1 MGVTK
6 KEFSDIIISY
16 GVTNDQSL
24 INKLFWLFD
33 EDSSG
38 DLRYEELAFGVEM
51 FRNSSLEDKL
61 KAFFDLCD
69 IDKSGTISRYEF
81 EMLLLKNLVNN
92 DEKEKY
98 R

>member
-1 MGVTK
+1 M

-16 GVTNDQSL
+16 GVTNDLGL

-33 EDSSG
+33 EDNSG

-51 FRNSSLEDKL
+51 FRNSSLDNKL

-69 IDKSGTISRYEF
+69 IDKSGTISKEEF
-81 EMLLLKNLVNN
+81 SLLLLKNLINN
-92 DEKEKY
+92 EQKAKM
-98 R
+98 RSTSK